1 MPRNAKGDTESNY
14 QENTLSSE
22 VDEKLRNE
30 WAGFRS
36 GGSTI
41 EQIFVLRNI
50 IEQSVK
56 WIASLYICFNDYE
69 KASDSVHCIHR
80 KTL

>member
-30 WAGFRS
+30 QAGFRS

-41 EQIFVLRNI
+41 E
-50 IEQSVK
+50 
-56 WIASLYICFNDYE
+56 
-69 KASDSVHCIHR
+69 
-80 KTL
+80 